1 MVGLRLIG
9 SCAMIGDK
17 WPFDTEEEAAEYADI
32 RSRGYALLREA
43 HELWL
48 KAIEGRK

>member
-9 SCAMIGDK
+9 RYAMLDDN
-17 WPFDTEEEAAEYADI
+17 WPFDTAEEAAEYADI